1 MSLTSGRGP
10 LSANPAGRFV
20 PPIPDGVVYVEPF
33 RRRVRG
39 VVGGRT
45 VVDSDGVLLVHRAGE
60 PPAYAFPAHEVTGVR
75 GVPGVPGTP
84 EPAAP
89 GYLRVGWEDVEA
101 WYEEEEHVLLHA
113 RNPYHRVDCLKS
125 SRRLRV
131 EAGGTVLVDTT
142 DTVAVYETALEPRL
156 YVHPDHVRT
165 DLLGRSTTT
174 THCPYKGGATYWSV
188 EAGTRL
194 DDVAWSY
201 EDPLPESWMLRGYL
215 SFDEG
220 RVSVLPA
227 FPS

>member
-1 MSLTSGRGP
+1 MIPAVSLTSGRGP

-20 PPIPDGVVYVEPF
+20 PPIPEGVVYVEPF

-45 VVDSDGVLLVHRAGE
+45 VVDSEGVLLVHRTGE
-60 PPAYAFPAHEVTGVR
+60 APAYAFPVDDVTGVR
-75 GVPGVPGTP
+75 GTP
-84 EPAAP
+84 EPATP
-89 GYLRVGWEDVEA
+89 GHVRVDWEDVEV
-101 WYEEEEHVLLHA
+101 WYEEEEQVRLHA

-131 EAGGTVLVDTT
+131 EAAGTVLVDTS
-142 DTVAVYETALEPRL
+142 DTIAVYETALEPRL

-165 DLLGRSTTT
+165 DLLVRSATT
-174 THCPYKGGATYWSV
+174 THCPYKGDATYWSI
-188 EAGTRL
+188 EAGDTRL

-201 EDPLPESWMLRGYL
+201 DDPLPESWMLRGYL
-215 SFDEG
+215 SFYES

-227 FPS
+227 FPA